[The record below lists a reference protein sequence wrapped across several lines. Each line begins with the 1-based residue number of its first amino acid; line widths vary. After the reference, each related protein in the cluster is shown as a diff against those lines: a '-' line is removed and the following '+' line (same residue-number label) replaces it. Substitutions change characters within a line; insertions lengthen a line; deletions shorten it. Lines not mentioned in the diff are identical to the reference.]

1 MAPDDAPP
9 PLPEAPER
17 PEGGLATRVASSVS
31 TQGYG
36 VDPDHPGVAQGG
48 VRLAILLGV
57 LALVGFLNPW
67 MLVVILGIVVMITL
81 HELGHFLTAKR
92 AGMKVTEFFL
102 GFGPKIWST
111 RRGETEYGIKVI
123 PAGAYVKIIG
133 MTNLD
138 EVPAEDEA
146 RTYRQKTFGQRVSVA
161 VAGSAMH
168 FLLALILLYV
178 ALVAIGQPGGKLVST
193 GGERAAVVDRTYA
206 GSGASGLLRQGD
218 RIVSVDGVA
227 TPTVDALH
235 DEIAK
240 AKEATASSESGE
252 PATVAVVVDRS
263 GKRVTVP
270 VEVKAYE
277 YKGIAACGL
286 GIGMTLPPNERTGP
300 LQGLVDAPR
309 EFGNVLW
316 FSLQGLGRFFS
327 PSGVTDFARQVG
339 SAQDDRQATEDREQQ
354 SKTDPCAADAAAAT
368 TGSGGSGG
376 GTGENRILSIVG
388 LVGFGSDLG
397 AADPAGL
404 IGLFALINIFIGVF
418 NLVPLLPFDG
428 GHVAV
433 AVYEKVQEKRLR
445 RRRYFT
451 DMSRLLP
458 VTYGVVIVLGMLFL
472 SSLYLDV
479 VNPIGG

>member
-1 MAPDDAPP
+1 MAPDLQPPPP
-9 PLPEAPER
+9 PLPPAP
-17 PEGGLATRVASSVS
+17 PHTEGGEARARTPD
-31 TQGYG
+31 GE
-36 VDPDHPGVAQGG
+36 DHPGLALGG
-48 VRLAILLGV
+48 VRLAGLIGV
-57 LALVGFLNPW
+57 LVLVGLWRPW
-67 MLVVILGIVVMITL
+67 MLVVILAIVLMITL

-133 MTNLD
+133 MSNLD
-138 EVPAEDEA
+138 EVPAADEE
-146 RTYRQKTFGQRVSVA
+146 RTYRQKGFGQRLSVA

-178 ALVAIGQPGGKLVST
+178 ALVAVGQPGGRIVSSI
-193 GGERAAVVDRTYA
+193 GKRAAVVDEAYP
-206 GSGASGLLRQGD
+206 GSGAAGKLRAGD
-218 RIVSVDGVA
+218 RIVSIDGVA
-227 TPTVDALH
+227 TPTVDDLH
-235 DEIAK
+235 DQIDK
-240 AKEATASSESGE
+240 AKRRTAASESGK
-252 PATVAVVVDRS
+252 PATVSVEVVRN
-263 GKRVTVP
+263 GARVAVP

-277 YKGIAACGL
+277 VDHAAACGL
-286 GIGMTLPPNERTGP
+286 GIRMTAPPNERTGA

-339 SAQDDRQATEDREQQ
+339 SARNDRQATEDRKEQSQ
-354 SKTDPCAADAAAAT
+354 TDPCAADASAAS
-368 TGSGGSGG
+368 TGGSSSGG
-376 GTGENRILSIVG
+376 GGEGQNRILSIVG

-397 AADPAGL
+397 AADPAAL
-404 IGLFALINIFIGVF
+404 ISLFALINIFIGVF

-433 AVYEKVQEKRLR
+433 AIYEKIQEKRLK

-458 VTYGVVIVLGMLFL
+458 ITYGVVIVLGMLFL
-472 SSLYLDV
+472 SSLYLDL